1 MGGVAI
7 ELNRAK
13 AKDRM
18 NWGVFYFYLSFC
30 FLNKSTKN
38 GQRVSHKKLDV

>member
-13 AKDRM
+13 VKDRM
-18 NWGVFYFYLSFC
+18 NWGVFYLSFL
-30 FLNKSTKN
+30 FPEQEHKN
-38 GQRVSHKKLDV
+38 GQRVSHKKLDI